1 VRKASVLSTW
11 PQTLRIVVDL
21 VLASGMPMAILWGT
35 AVEEI
40 ST

>member
-1 VRKASVLSTW
+1 VKTSVVSTL
-11 PQTLRIVVDL
+11 PQSLRIVVDL
-21 VLASGMPMAILWGT
+21 VLAAGQPMAILWGT